1 MSNNALLTPAVITKE
16 TLMMLENNLVAAA
29 RVNRK
34 FENQFVKIGSQL
46 TIRKP
51 NRFTLRRGTG
61 ISVQNI
67 TEPSTSITISN
78 QTGVDMEFSIQD
90 LTLTIEEF
98 SERYCK
104 PAAATI
110 SNGIDMDVL
119 ALQNQIFNQ
128 VGTAGVAPSG
138 MASIALV
145 GQRMDE
151 GGVPQDGRA
160 LIFGPKAYWTMV
172 VSLVANNFV
181 QSVAEP
187 AYKGFLARLGNFD
200 IYLDQNIPLQT
211 YGAQGGTPLVATAGQ
226 TGGTLVTNGWT
237 ASVTGIVNI
246 GDCFTI
252 QNVFAVNP
260 QSRQS
265 TQSLMNFTVAAVAN
279 SDSGGNSTLTISPSI
294 VTSGAYQNVTA
305 SPASGATIT
314 MLGSASTA
322 YAQNIA
328 FVKDTFG
335 LVTVPLELP
344 NGVDFAARETY
355 RGISMNIV
363 RAFDITNYTI
373 PTRLDVL
380 YGVAAYYPETGVRL
394 TN

>member
-1 MSNNALLTPAVITKE
+1 M
-16 TLMMLENNLVAAA
+16 
-29 RVNRK
+29 NRK
-34 FENQFVKIGSQL
+34 FENQFVKIGSSL

-78 QTGVDMEFSIQD
+78 QTGVDFEFSIQD
-90 LTLTIEEF
+90 LTLSIEEF

-104 PAAATI
+104 PGAATI
-110 SNGIDMDVL
+110 ATGIDMDVL

-128 VGTAGVAPSG
+128 VGSAGTPPSG
-138 MASIALV
+138 MSSISLV

-151 GGVPQDGRA
+151 GGVTQDGRT
-160 LIFGPKAYWTMV
+160 LVLGSKAYWNMV
-172 VSLVANNFV
+172 NSLVSNNFV

-200 IYLDQNIPLQT
+200 IFLDQNIPLQT
-211 YGAQGGTPLVATAGQ
+211 YGAQGGSPQVATAGQ

-246 GDCFTI
+246 GDCFTL
-252 QNVFAVNP
+252 QGVYAVNP

-279 SDSGGNSTLTISPSI
+279 SDSGGNSTLSISPAI

-305 SPASGATIT
+305 APASGATIT
-314 MLGSASTA
+314 MLGSANTA
-322 YAQNIA
+322 YGQNIA
-328 FVKDTFG
+328 FVKDTLG

-344 NGVDFAARETY
+344 NGTDFSAREMY
-355 RGISMNIV
+355 KGISMNIV

-373 PTRLDVL
+373 PCRMDVL
-380 YGVAAYYPETGVRL
+380 YGVAAYYSETGVRL